1 MAHRLE
7 ATALLAALVFSF
19 GCGSDEVI
27 AASGGAGGTGGGA
40 GAGGATGGS
49 AGTGGGDAGPT
60 ISYSGRFT
68 EFALIGNE
76 PPLEDAEICVVDHP
90 QIPCVNT
97 DADGKYLLTGVPA
110 NTELAIT
117 ATKDGFQGNL
127 VLAVSGEVDQT
138 VDAFMINNTLAQ
150 LVYTGA
156 GFTWPLNNEGTLT
169 AGVFHRVPVN
179 GGGDAG
185 GGDAGGGDAG
195 GGDAGATDAA
205 TSDAAGTDA
214 GTKNEGL
221 DGATMTVTPV
231 AGKGPV
237 YLSSGG
243 TPDQGATATSSQGF
257 GIFGNLPPGDYEVAV
272 SHPTKTC
279 VIDLLGW
286 PATNKSAARV
296 RVQADFI
303 AAATFICE

>member
-19 GCGSDEVI
+19 GCSSDDDA
-27 AASGGAGGTGGGA
+27 AASGGAGGTGGGSG
-40 GAGGATGGS
+40 GAGGATGGG
-49 AGTGGGDAGPT
+49 AGVGGGDAGPT
-60 ISYSGRFT
+60 ISYSGTFT
-68 EFALIGNE
+68 EFALIGDQ
-76 PPLEDAEICVVDHP
+76 PPLAGAELCVLDHSG
-90 QIPCVNT
+90 IPCVKT
-97 DADGKYLLTGVPA
+97 GADGKYVLAGVPA

-117 ATKDGFQGNL
+117 ATKDGYQGNL
-127 VLAVSGEVDQT
+127 VLAVSGDVDQT

-150 LVYTGA
+150 IVYTGA
-156 GFTWPLNNEGTLT
+156 GFTWPLNNEGSLT
-169 AGVFHRVPVN
+169 GGAFHRVPVN
-179 GGGDAG
+179 GGADAGGADAG
-185 GGDAGGGDAG
+185 GGDAG
-195 GGDAGATDAA
+195 DAGATEAGVA
-205 TSDAAGTDA
+205 DAAGADA

-221 DGATMTVTPV
+221 AGATLSVTPV

-257 GIFGNLPPGDYEVAV
+257 GLFGNLPPGDYEIAV
-272 SHPTKTC
+272 SHPTKNC

-303 AAATFICE
+303 SAATFICE